1 MLGQARY
8 NKYSLDCGTD
18 LAELDCI
25 TTSLL
30 SPTRLTLMV
39 MSCVLLTLV
48 DLVACLHY
56 WGVTIGSPLPSS
68 LLPPLRRRDV
78 LY

>member
-1 MLGQARY
+1 MEQTWQ
-8 NKYSLDCGTD
+8 S
-18 LAELDCI
+18 CI